1 MELTEYHENGQLA
14 SIGKQRD
21 GKKTGEWKV
30 FYENGQLRYKG
41 GFTEGIEDGAWEW
54 YFENG
59 QLQARGMIKQ
69 GELLFSSM
77 NDTRSQW
84 CLLLD
89 SPRDFTTLQC
99 ADWKKLRVRFHFNN
113 NQT

>member
-1 MELTEYHENGQLA
+1 MKSCLLPLILSFAVLPLSAQQFDMELTEYHENGQLG

-41 GFTEGIEDGAWEW
+41 NFTEGIEDGAWEG

-59 QLQARGMIKQ
+59 QL
-69 GELLFSSM
+69 
-77 NDTRSQW
+77 
-84 CLLLD
+84 
-89 SPRDFTTLQC
+89 
-99 ADWKKLRVRFHFNN
+99 
-113 NQT
+113 